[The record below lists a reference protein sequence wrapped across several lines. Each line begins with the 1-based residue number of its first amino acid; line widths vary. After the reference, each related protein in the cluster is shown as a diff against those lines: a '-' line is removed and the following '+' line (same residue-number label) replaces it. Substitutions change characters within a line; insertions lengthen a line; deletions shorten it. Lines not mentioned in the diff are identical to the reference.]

1 MNSTLENLTIGT
13 FADAAELETIRF
25 YQHKRLL
32 PTPERP
38 YGRIR
43 QHGAA
48 DVERVNFVKSAQ
60 RPGSG
65 NFGSRVT
72 GRADRQHQFALAG
85 KVCKKVG

>member
-25 YQHKRLL
+25 YQHKALL

-38 YGRIR
+38 YGRIH

-48 DVERVNFVKSAQ
+48 AWSV
-60 RPGSG
+60 
-65 NFGSRVT
+65 
-72 GRADRQHQFALAG
+72 
-85 KVCKKVG
+85 